1 LDALVCLIARSR
13 RKKKLQFGYDSRNS
27 WVSQRR
33 QPRMLYIPKDYSS
46 ELGLQES
53 IESVTVYNTNDVQS
67 VRSELVTA
75 SPPPEP
81 E

>member
-1 LDALVCLIARSR
+1 
-13 RKKKLQFGYDSRNS
+13 
-27 WVSQRR
+27 
-33 QPRMLYIPKDYSS
+33 MLYIPKDYSS